1 MRVTGAWVVLAAL
14 TATGCADMQARAR
27 LQEVGTY
34 ERGRFYPIAA
44 ADFPGGRL
52 EGASPSSEG
61 SQLLVDAQRFESG
74 IAPFVAA
81 QGLPDGIAIDYRDQ
95 MLRELTVL
103 LGYRERDTVY
113 VFHGDR
119 DGPVNERRL
128 IGSEVLDLDSDRRLA
143 EEVESLERWL
153 PAQTR
158 LMRVGRRV
166 ARAVPAKP
174 GATPVA
180 SYGVLM
186 VPADAATAL
195 RFGQDADP
203 TRRIVAWV
211 DPDGPNHQRLEVGDL
226 VVSNGDGCV
235 APGAA
240 LAQPLPCRITVLRG
254 GRPIEVEIVPEAWPR
269 GVRFLAID
277 ELTPNA
283 FAQPD
288 AVLVTLGFIDLLES
302 DDALANVVGH
312 ELGHIVLDHVQDGPS
327 GADALHGLLWIGIF
341 VPVSLAA
348 PGLGDALDELTH
360 GLRAR
365 FNRDQEREADRAAV
379 RHAAAAGYDPAAALL
394 VLDVMERV
402 APGEAV
408 LAEHPPYAERR
419 AIVRS
424 EIERLPGQ

>member
-1 MRVTGAWVVLAAL
+1 
-14 TATGCADMQARAR
+14 MQARAR

-34 ERGRFYPIAA
+34 ERGRFYPISGG
-44 ADFPGGRL
+44 DFPGGHL
-52 EGASPSSEG
+52 AGATPSSDG
-61 SQLLVDAQRFESG
+61 SQLLVDAQRFESA
-74 IAPFVAA
+74 IAPFVAK
-81 QGLPDGIAIDYRDQ
+81 QGVPDGIAIDYRDQ

-103 LGYRERDTVY
+103 LGYRERGTVY

-174 GATPVA
+174 GAAPVA
-180 SYGVLM
+180 NYGALI
-186 VPADAATAL
+186 VPADAAAAL
-195 RFGQDADP
+195 HFGQSADP
-203 TRRIVAWV
+203 AKRVVAWV

-226 VVSNGDGCV
+226 IVSNGDGCV

-240 LAQPLPCRITVLRG
+240 LAQAVPCRIAVLRG
-254 GRPIEVEIVPEAWPR
+254 GRPLEIEIVPEPWPR
-269 GVRFLAID
+269 AVHFLAID

-288 AVLVTLGFIDLLES
+288 AVLVTLGFLDLLDS

-312 ELGHIVLDHVQDGPS
+312 ELGHIDLDHVQDGPA
-327 GADALHGLLWIGIF
+327 GADALHDLLWIGVF

-365 FNRDQEREADRAAV
+365 FNREQEREADRAAV
-379 RHAAAAGYDPAAALL
+379 RHAAAAGYDPAAAFV

-419 AIVRS
+419 AIVRG
-424 EIERLPGQ
+424 EIDRLPLR